1 MNKLNNKE
9 EINRREEDYED
20 LKEQQQ
26 ELEELEEKEEEEE
39 ENNILP
45 VESFKNE
52 LMLQINENQILICIG
67 ETGSGKT
74 TKIPQFFINSNLFNN
89 NGNNNKLI
97 GVTQPR
103 RVAAITVCHRVAE
116 ERKCNIGDEVGY
128 TVRFDD
134 MTTSKTKI
142 KFMTDGILVR
152 ECLNDPILSKYNAI
166 MLDEAHERSIHTDI
180 LFGLVK
186 QACHR
191 RPDLKVLITSATL
204 DITKFSTYF
213 NNCPIIRVPGRLFP
227 VDIYHSKI
235 RQVMTT
241 TGPSSNAYI
250 DSAVKTVLKIHH
262 SQVCL
267 SHIYLLITLLQ

>member
-1 MNKLNNKE
+1 MENTYFNNKQ
-9 EINRREEDYED
+9 DQD
-20 LKEQQQ
+20 Q
-26 ELEELEEKEEEEE
+26 EEEEE
-39 ENNILP
+39 EYYFDNEDNNNNLNLLP
-45 VESFKNE
+45 IESFKEE
-52 LMLQINENQILICIG
+52 LILQIKLNQIIICIG

-74 TKIPQFFINSNLFNN
+74 TKIPQYFLDSNIFSNN
-89 NGNNNKLI
+89 NDNNNKLI
-97 GVTQPR
+97 AITQPR
-103 RVAAITVCHRVAE
+103 RVAAITVCQRVAE
-116 ERKCNIGDEVGY
+116 ERNCIIGDEVGY

-152 ECLNDPILSKYNAI
+152 ECLYDPNLSQYNAI

-186 QACHR
+186 QACIR

-213 NNCPIIRVPGRLFP
+213 HNCPVVRVPGRLFP

-241 TGPSSNAYI
+241 SGPSSNAYI
-250 DSAVKTVLKIHH
+250 SSAVKTVLKIHQ
-262 SQVCL
+262 SQVNF
-267 SHIYLLITLLQ
+267 IQFLIF